1 MRGFKGILALFLAAI
16 VLLTVV
22 MVWKENPGAEAER
35 GMRPESKEDYIRRKL
50 DHWTPMV
57 P

>member
-22 MVWKENPGAEAER
+22 ILWKENPGAEAER